1 MEEIDLKEL
10 FEFFKSKV
18 GFIISITAIVCI
30 LGSIYGFLIQKPMYQ
45 SYTTVILGSSTTNS
59 NSITQNDV
67 TLNKNLVST
76 YAEIVKSKR
85 VLDQVIK
92 ELELDTSYESL
103 VNEISVS
110 SVNETE
116 IIKITVSDRDAVKAK
131 NIANVT
137 ANCFAKEVIDLYK
150 MNNVNILDE
159 ATTATSP
166 YNINVV
172 KQLVI
177 YIMIGLLLGCGISF
191 IIFYFDRT
199 IKSVEQVEQKIKLP
213 ILGGVQMCGKGGKKK

>member
-10 FEFFKSKV
+10 FDFFKGKI
-18 GFIISITAIVCI
+18 GFIISITAVVCI

-45 SYTTVILGSSTTNS
+45 SYTTVILGSSTTAS
-59 NSITQNDV
+59 NGITQNDV

-85 VLDQVIK
+85 VLNQVIE
-92 ELELDTSYESL
+92 ELNLDIDYETL
-103 VNEISVS
+103 AKEISVS

-116 IIKITVSDRDAVKAK
+116 IIKITVSDKDAVQAK
-131 NIANVT
+131 NVANVT
-137 ANCFAKEVIDLYK
+137 ASSFAKEVIDLYK

-166 YNINVV
+166 YNINVI

-177 YIMIGLLLGCGISF
+177 YILVGVILGAGIAF
-191 IIFYFDRT
+191 VIFYFDRT
-199 IKSVEQVEQKIKLP
+199 IKSVAQVEQRIKLP
-213 ILGGVQMCGKGGKKK
+213 ILGSVQMYGKGGKK